1 MGVAGNGITWG
12 GLWSSVVEYVGKEGD
27 AISKLE
33 EKGSGSTSAYT
44 SRQNKK
50 KVRISAKSTT
60 LMFHNLHVKVYII
73 YYCTCSH
80 ARLCMYLL
88 LLKDVT
94 EMVRAFCKYAN
105 KSKFFSYSLTLSLS
119 FSLPSEYSILHM
131 CFRRGTSHTGQ
142 RGH

>member
-1 MGVAGNGITWG
+1 MGVASNGITWV

-60 LMFHNLHVKVYII
+60 LMFLNLHVKVYII

-80 ARLCMYLL
+80 THTHTHLCMYLL
-88 LLKDVT
+88 LLKDVA

-105 KSKFFSYSLTLSLS
+105 KSKFFSR
-119 FSLPSEYSILHM
+119 SEHSILHM